1 MKDEHRCGAKSKTTM
16 ETTVHLE
23 RKLEEDDEGGSVE
36 LQTKIVRHFSI
47 EISLA
52 TIRRFIWETLIW
64 TVVQTRFGPMAN
76 GVLLM
81 YYYVL

>member
-1 MKDEHRCGAKSKTTM
+1 M
-16 ETTVHLE
+16 HLE
-23 RKLEEDDEGGSVE
+23 RKFEEDDEGTSVE

-52 TIRRFIWETLIW
+52 TIRRFIWETLKW
-64 TVVQTRFGPMAN
+64 TVVQTRFGPIAN